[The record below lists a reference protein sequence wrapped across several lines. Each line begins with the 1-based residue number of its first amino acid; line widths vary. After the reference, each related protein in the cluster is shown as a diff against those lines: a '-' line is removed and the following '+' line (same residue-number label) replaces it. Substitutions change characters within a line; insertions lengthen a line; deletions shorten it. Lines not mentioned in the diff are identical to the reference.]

1 MPGDCIARPSLGLIQ
16 GPRRCLL
23 QTAYRRQCP
32 RHSDEGLLN
41 EASAL
46 QLRGSERST
55 RARISNVPEIQ
66 SPGCPRMSRTARRCW
81 APNKRRPVT
90 PALVIRTASRARPEL
105 RMRSR
110 ARDVIN
116 VRDEGGCFS
125 SGPTTTR
132 VTVTW
137 VASQELDLAQRSTG

>member
-55 RARISNVPEIQ
+55 RARISNVPEIRA
-66 SPGCPRMSRTARRCW
+66 RMSADVENGARLC

-90 PALVIRTASRARPEL
+90 FVVVIRQPAVRGPSG
-105 RMRSR
+105 MRSR
-110 ARDVIN
+110 AG
-116 VRDEGGCFS
+116 E
-125 SGPTTTR
+125 
-132 VTVTW
+132 
-137 VASQELDLAQRSTG
+137 